1 MIRFLNIITADLH
14 EKSNQ
19 KKSLNRRKTLVM
31 PENTEVFGSV
41 VADWLQNVLSIC
53 YQNDLNMYL
62 RNAAEESAAFWE
74 KVIDM
79 WV

>member
-1 MIRFLNIITADLH
+1 
-14 EKSNQ
+14 
-19 KKSLNRRKTLVM
+19 M

-53 YQNDLNMYL
+53 YQDDLNMYL